1 MPDRGASVAAIP
13 EEAAPGRA
21 ASAQRF
27 TSLRG
32 DIVGGATAALLTIPA
47 SMGYGVLA
55 LQSLGEPYV
64 AQAVLAGLYSAI
76 FIPLA
81 VLAFGGRMATM
92 YAPRSVVALLVGS
105 IVLQTIAS
113 SPAARGGALAGDTM
127 FALVLSLIVVAGLFQ
142 ALFGA
147 LRLGAVIKYIPSPV
161 MAGFQNAVAILILL
175 SQVETLLGFR
185 RHVPLSE
192 LTRHLGAVQPL
203 TLLVGLV
210 TFAVIWYSPKLSRRV
225 PAVPAGLVAGTA
237 VYHLLA
243 TLGAGDVLGPVI
255 GAMPPALPTPHYLVS
270 LIALPAQAEIRALG
284 PAVVSAAFS
293 LAIIASLDAL
303 LCAKTV
309 EAVTGRKTNGS
320 HELLRLGLANA
331 TAACFGGISGGINLG
346 ASLANHRAGGRSAVS
361 VAVSALV
368 ILGVAM
374 FLGPVIALLPRVVI
388 AATLVVVA
396 IQLVDRWSLRLVRD
410 LVTRTTADW
419 KVPAFDLFVVA
430 LVATVTI
437 ALNLV
442 AAVGVGV
449 AIAVASF
456 LLRMSRSV
464 VRRSY
469 RGDVARSKRM
479 RDPELMELLA
489 REGRRIVVFELE
501 GALFF
506 GTAEDLAARIEAGV
520 RDGVT
525 IVILDLRRANDI
537 DSTGAR
543 ILLQVH
549 DGLRRE
555 GKWLLLSHAE
565 DNPVVSTALQT
576 MGVASAV
583 GPAAMFHDSDAA
595 LEHAENLMIAAH
607 RADPVGTTELALD
620 ALPLLEGLTPEQ
632 RARLGALLIRR
643 VYRAGDVVVQEGEE
657 DHSLLMIARGTASVK
672 IKRAGR
678 ERYRR
683 LAGFSP
689 GTVFGEVALLDRQPR
704 SATVTADEDLV
715 CYVLPEDAFHALT
728 VDDPPIAI
736 HLLANL
742 GRELS
747 RRLRRATAMMSQLE
761 D

>member
-1 MPDRGASVAAIP
+1 MAAIR
-13 EEAAPGRA
+13 EEAVPARAGSAPRLA
-21 ASAQRF
+21 
-27 TSLRG
+27 SLRG
-32 DIVGGATAALLTIPA
+32 DIAGGATAALLTIPA

-55 LQSLGEPYV
+55 LQALGEPHLS
-64 AQAVLAGLYSAI
+64 QAILAGLYSAI
-76 FIPLA
+76 FLPLA
-81 VLAFGGRMATM
+81 VLALGGRTATM

-105 IVLQTIAS
+105 IVFQTIAS
-113 SPAARGGALAGDTM
+113 SPAARAGALGAETM
-127 FALVLSLIVVAGLFQ
+127 FTLVLFLIVAAGLFQ
-142 ALFGA
+142 ALFGV

-175 SQVETLLGFR
+175 SQIDPLLGFR
-185 RHVPLSE
+185 RHVPLWE
-192 LTRHLGAVQPL
+192 LAGHLGIAQPL
-203 TLLVGLV
+203 TLLVGLT
-210 TFAVIWYSPKLSRRV
+210 TFAVIWYGPRFWRRL
-225 PAVPAGLVAGTA
+225 PAVPTGLVAGTA

-243 TLGAGDVLGPVI
+243 ALGAGAHLGPVI
-255 GAMPPALPTPHYLVS
+255 GAMPPVFPTPDHLLSIV
-270 LIALPAQAEIRALG
+270 ALPAQPEIRGLL
-284 PAVVSAAFS
+284 PAVVGAAFS

-320 HELLRLGLANA
+320 RELLRLGLANA
-331 TAACFGGISGGINLG
+331 TAGCFGGIAGSINLG
-346 ASLANHRAGGRSAVS
+346 ASFANQRAGGRSAVS
-361 VAVSALV
+361 VVVSALV
-368 ILGVAM
+368 ILLVVM
-374 FLGPVIALLPRVVI
+374 FLGPVIAILPRVVI

-396 IQLVDRWSLRLVRD
+396 IQLVDRWSLRLARD
-410 LVTRTTADW
+410 LVARSSADW

-442 AAVGVGV
+442 AAVAVGV

-469 RGDVARSKRM
+469 RGDVVRSKRM
-479 RDPELMELLA
+479 RDPELMEFLA

-506 GTAEDLAARIEAGV
+506 GTAEDLAARIEACG
-520 RDGVT
+520 RDGAA
-525 IVILDLRRANDI
+525 IVILDLRRVNDI
-537 DSTGAR
+537 DTTGAR

-549 DGLRRE
+549 DTLRRA
-555 GKWLLLSHAE
+555 GQRVLLSHAD
-565 DNPVVSTALQT
+565 DNPAVATALRT
-576 MGVASAV
+576 LGVSAAV

-595 LEHAENLMIAAH
+595 LEHAENVMVAAQ
-607 RADPVGTTELALD
+607 RADTAGAAELPVDG
-620 ALPLLEGLTPEQ
+620 LPLLDGLTTAQ
-632 RARLGALLIRR
+632 RARLGALLVRR
-643 VYRAGDVVVQEGEE
+643 AYRAGEVVVQEGED

-678 ERYRR
+678 EQYRR
-683 LAGFSP
+683 LATFSP
-689 GTVFGEVALLDRQPR
+689 GTIFGEVALLDRQPR

-728 VDDPPIAI
+728 VEDPPIAI
-736 HLLANL
+736 HLLSNL

-747 RRLRRATAMMSQLE
+747 RRLRRATAMVSQLE